1 MAARGR
7 AVIWPA
13 GRRPMDRAERTAA
26 AAEARRIDPVLR
38 RVSTAHVAALLRDW
52 HLAGWTLADIRTAL
66 QVRSD
71 GSPWPH
77 TLTDPAGD
85 VRHVPGWVRHRLAS
99 WRTDPTDPASPPA
112 LSPRQRATAAADAA
126 RAEHARLQVELKAMA
141 AAAVPPALAIPDWAE
156 LRARHSAR
164 LRQARRRVSD
174 EP

>member
-1 MAARGR
+1 
-7 AVIWPA
+7 
-13 GRRPMDRAERTAA
+13 MDRAERTAA
-26 AAEARRIDPVLR
+26 AAEARRVDPVLR

-52 HLAGWTLADIRTAL
+52 HLAGWTLADVRTAL
-66 QVRSD
+66 QVRPD

-99 WRTDPTDPASPPA
+99 WRTDPTDPASAPA

-126 RAEHARLQVELKAMA
+126 RAEHAQLQVELAAMA

-164 LRQARRRVSD
+164 LREARRRVVD
-174 EP
+174 AP